1 MQAFIPFETKSAIL
15 YDYYQLLIRL
25 KGLYAHMRK
34 CVRPSLVQ
42 S

>member
-25 KGLYAHMRK
+25 KVCMYICTNVLDQ
-34 CVRPSLVQ
+34 V
-42 S
+42 